1 MSKFSLCPAHPAMPI
16 RRAMTLVEI
25 LAVVVILGLLAV
37 TLTVGIAGKLGRARS
52 EIARTQIAHIV
63 TQLQTFELER
73 RALPTAAE
81 GLTILTTDSQ
91 AAWYLE
97 KSRLVDPWGRSY
109 QYLVPGPDGA
119 PFEVA
124 TFGANGLP
132 GGSGEQTDISSAAAR

>member
-1 MSKFSLCPAHPAMPI
+1 
-16 RRAMTLVEI
+16 
-25 LAVVVILGLLAV
+25 V